1 MTAYISNVVEAH
13 AEENRASALLLSV
26 KCTEKKMRKE
36 GRLATLS
43 IGNTVIET
51 TNPEK
56 YKSLIL

>member
-1 MTAYISNVVEAH
+1 MTAYINNVVEAH

-26 KCTEKKMRKE
+26 KSTEKKMRKE

-43 IGNTVIET
+43 IGSTVIET

>member
-1 MTAYISNVVEAH
+1 MTAYINNVVEAH

-26 KCTEKKMRKE
+26 KNAEKKMRKE